1 MGEEKG
7 TALRA
12 LEKAIQIEEDGYQF
26 YMRAVERTTD
36 AKGQEMFSHLA
47 DAEVDHLRI
56 VQKQYDSL
64 KGGEGWLPLVEA
76 PSEPLD
82 MESPLF
88 PKGKEA
94 LEKMVRHDD
103 SDLDALL
110 LALGFEQDSYELYR
124 QGYAQTEDPQGKA
137 MYEYLA
143 EMEKGH
149 FEMLMLNYEYLS
161 RTGSWI
167 GLRGG

>member
-1 MGEEKG
+1 MEEKRG

-12 LEKAIQIEEDGYQF
+12 LEKAIQIEKDGYQF
-26 YMRAVERTTD
+26 YLQALERTKD
-36 AKGQEMFSHLA
+36 DRGKEMFRYLA
-47 DAEVDHLRI
+47 DAEVQHLKI

-64 KGGEGWLPLVEA
+64 RAGKGWLPLGEA

-82 MESPLF
+82 MESTLF
-88 PKGKEA
+88 PKGREA

-110 LALGFEQDSYELYR
+110 LALGFEHDSYELYR

-143 EMEKGH
+143 EMERGH
-149 FEMLMLNYEYLS
+149 FEMLMLNYEHLS

-167 GLRGG
+167 GLRRE

>member
-1 MGEEKG
+1 MGEEKR
-7 TALRA
+7 TALMA
-12 LEKAIQIEEDGYQF
+12 LEKAIQIEKDGHQF
-26 YMRAVERTTD
+26 YLQALERTTD
-36 AKGQEMFSHLA
+36 AKGQEMFRYLA
-47 DAEVDHLRI
+47 NAEVEHLRI

-64 KGGEGWLPLVEA
+64 KGGKWWLPLVEA

-82 MESPLF
+82 MERTLF
-88 PKGKEA
+88 PKGREA

-110 LALGFEQDSYELYR
+110 LALGFEQESYELYR

-149 FEMLMLNYEYLS
+149 FEMLMLNYEHLS
-161 RTGSWI
+161 LTGSWI